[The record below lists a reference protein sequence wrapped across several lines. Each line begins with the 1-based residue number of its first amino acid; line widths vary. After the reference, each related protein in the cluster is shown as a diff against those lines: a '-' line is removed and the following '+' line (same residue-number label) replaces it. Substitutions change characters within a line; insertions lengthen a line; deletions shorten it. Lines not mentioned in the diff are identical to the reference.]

1 MSFAKIEQI
10 LAQRVTNAIEAIAI
24 YETKIHVAHDLIVR
38 DVRHGAKVAR
48 NANHKR
54 KWKGGYQKNMGQ
66 QNKRQKVVRAY
77 TTGPNNN
84 NGYTGKLPLYNKC
97 KLHHTSSCT
106 IKCNNC
112 KRVGHMTRNCRTL
125 VLSTTQR
132 PLVINQKTVV
142 TCYDCGKQG
151 HYKSEYSKLK
161 NQNFGNQKGNKGKA
175 PGNPNVVIDHADA

>member
-1 MSFAKIEQI
+1 MSFTKIKHI

-24 YETKIHVAHDLIVR
+24 YETKFCVAYDSIVR
-38 DVRHGAKVAR
+38 DVRHVAKVTR

-54 KWKGGYQKNMGQ
+54 KWKGGYQKNTGK
-66 QNKRQKVVRAY
+66 QNKRKKVVRAY

-84 NGYTGKLPLYNKC
+84 NGYARKLPLYNKC
-97 KLHHTSSCT
+97 KLRHTSLCT
-106 IKCNNC
+106 VKCNNC
-112 KRVGHMTRNCRTL
+112 KRVGHMTRNCRTP

-132 PLVINQKTVV
+132 PLVTNQKTAV

-161 NQNFGNQKGNKGKA
+161 NQNFGDQKGNKGKA
-175 PGNPNVVIDHADA
+175 PKNPNVVIDHADA